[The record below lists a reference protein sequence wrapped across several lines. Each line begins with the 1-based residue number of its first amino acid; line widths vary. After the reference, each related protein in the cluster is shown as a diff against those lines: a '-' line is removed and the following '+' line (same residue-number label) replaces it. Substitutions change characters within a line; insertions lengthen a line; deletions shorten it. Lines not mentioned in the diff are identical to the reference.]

1 MLVALLGAVFAL
13 SGSAQPVCSI
23 NLGADVTICAGE
35 STTITAPAGY
45 PNYLWSTGAT
55 SQSITV
61 STAGTYWG
69 EAIYTSA
76 NLVTNGDFSAGNTGF
91 TSQWTYNSNL
101 QGEGTYFVDNASTP
115 HHPQFS
121 GTGNGNFMI
130 VNAGWGSVSQGFWD
144 VWCQNI
150 TVCPGQT
157 YALSYRARTL
167 SNATPARL
175 QWYVDGV
182 PTGSEVT
189 LPAFN
194 NGWTTVNQLWTTGV
208 GQTSANVCIR
218 VMSGDG
224 VGNDFGLDDI
234 SISGTIHLRDQV
246 QVNVTPLPVVN
257 LGPDQTLCQ
266 GDQYLLNAFVPGGS
280 YVWQNN
286 STASSFN
293 VTTAGNYS
301 VTVTANGCSNS
312 DNIAV
317 AYNPN
322 PVVDLGGDQSL
333 CAGDQV
339 VLDATTPGATYVW
352 QNGSTAPTFNVSGP
366 GTYDVDVTVN
376 GCTTNDAVTVNYNP
390 LPTVDLGPDQVLCEG
405 TPLLLD
411 ATVTGG
417 SYVWQDNS
425 TSPTFNITTAGNYG
439 VIVTANGCSNSGNI
453 TVAYNPN
460 PVVDLGSDQTVCA
473 GDQVLLD
480 ATTPGAS
487 YTWQDGSTAP
497 TFDVSGPGTYDVDV
511 TVNGCTTNDAVTLNY
526 NPLPIVDLGPDLAI
540 CAGEL
545 ITLDASQTGATYVWQ
560 DGSINGT
567 FDVTNAGTYSVQV
580 NLNGCIANDAINV
593 TVDPMPVIDLGP
605 DLMFCNGDQVLLDAT
620 TPGASYL
627 WQDGSTAA
635 TLLATT
641 TGTYD
646 VDVTVNGCTTNDAIT
661 ITFNLV
667 PTVDLGP
674 DITVCQGTPLQLDA
688 SSPGATYL
696 WQDGSTNATFDV
708 TASGTYSVD
717 VFLGTCEASDVI
729 NVTVQPAPVVDLG
742 TDQAVCPGTA
752 VTFDAT
758 VPGGSYLW
766 QDNSTSATFTTDQPG
781 TYSVT
786 VTANGC
792 SASDAVT
799 LSTIGLGSV
808 DLGTDEFLCQGE
820 TLTLDATLPG
830 SSYLWST
837 LATSPSITISTAGTY
852 WVTVSQNG
860 CSISDSIEVTVGP
873 VPLVDLGNDTTLC
886 AQATLMLS
894 AVVPGSTY
902 HWTTGNVT
910 SSIMINVAGTYG
922 VTVNLG
928 GCTAYDEVTVDY
940 VPTLTLELGPDVT
953 LCPEDELQLNASFPG
968 GTTVWSTNTVG
979 SSITVDDPGIYW
991 ATITVSSCSVSDSI
1005 IIDEVPLPSLDL
1017 GPDNTVCEG
1026 DAVAFDITVPGASY
1040 LWDDGSTG
1048 PVRSVSVAGI
1058 YWANVMLG
1066 GCLTTDTFD
1075 LSVSPIPMVDIGPD
1089 TTVCQ
1094 GALLLLDATSSG
1106 AAYLWQDGSTGATF
1120 NVTGSGSYTV
1130 QVSVGTCT
1138 VEDAVNVIVNP
1149 VPIVDIGPDLSLCEG
1164 EETVLDATIP
1174 GATYVWQD
1182 GSTGPS
1188 YTVTAAGTVSVDV
1201 ELNGCVG
1208 TDAATISYIPL
1219 PVVDLGP
1226 DTGICS
1232 GSVLQLNAMQPAGSY
1247 LWNDGNTSA
1256 TVSASPGA
1264 WSVAVTVNGC
1274 TGTDGITIV
1283 ALPSPLLELPD
1294 DTTLC
1299 DGATWLIDVDQSGAS
1314 YQWMDG
1320 SSGPSYQVQQPGT
1333 YGVTVSL
1340 GACSATDDVVVD
1352 YIDASVITLG
1362 NDTTLCPGEQL
1373 VLVLDVAGIQLTWPD
1388 GGTDNTYT
1396 VSSAG
1401 TYTVQANA
1409 GGCLMSDVITVGY
1422 TPLPIPQL
1430 GDDRQLCEGDSLRLN
1445 VAAQNASVLWSDGS
1459 TNDSILV
1466 VGSATITVTLAL
1478 DGCLASDQVNVVF
1491 MPVVD
1496 DLDLGPDATI
1506 CLGDELVLDAGTP
1519 LATYSWNTGEG
1530 GPTITVT
1537 RPGIYHVVLTGPC
1550 INAADTVAITEGNCA
1565 PLVNVPNAFTP
1576 DGDGTNE
1583 VFAPVVSGTVRAW
1596 ELRIFDRWGEEL
1608 FNSSE
1613 PHKGWDGTFNGTP
1626 VQDGVYVWQL
1636 GYKAVSDDGV
1646 KQEKLTGSV
1655 TLLR

>member
-1 MLVALLGAVFAL
+1 MDVFLGTCAASDVINVMV
-13 SGSAQPVCSI
+13 QP
-23 NLGADVTICAGE
+23 
-35 STTITAPAGY
+35 AP
-45 PNYLWSTGAT
+45 
-55 SQSITV
+55 V
-61 STAGTYWG
+61 
-69 EAIYTSA
+69 
-76 NLVTNGDFSAGNTGF
+76 
-91 TSQWTYNSNL
+91 
-101 QGEGTYFVDNASTP
+101 
-115 HHPQFS
+115 
-121 GTGNGNFMI
+121 
-130 VNAGWGSVSQGFWD
+130 
-144 VWCQNI
+144 
-150 TVCPGQT
+150 
-157 YALSYRARTL
+157 
-167 SNATPARL
+167 
-175 QWYVDGV
+175 
-182 PTGSEVT
+182 
-189 LPAFN
+189 
-194 NGWTTVNQLWTTGV
+194 
-208 GQTSANVCIR
+208 
-218 VMSGDG
+218 
-224 VGNDFGLDDI
+224 
-234 SISGTIHLRDQV
+234 
-246 QVNVTPLPVVN
+246 
-257 LGPDQTLCQ
+257 
-266 GDQYLLNAFVPGGS
+266 
-280 YVWQNN
+280 
-286 STASSFN
+286 
-293 VTTAGNYS
+293 
-301 VTVTANGCSNS
+301 
-312 DNIAV
+312 
-317 AYNPN
+317 
-322 PVVDLGGDQSL
+322 
-333 CAGDQV
+333 
-339 VLDATTPGATYVW
+339 
-352 QNGSTAPTFNVSGP
+352 
-366 GTYDVDVTVN
+366 
-376 GCTTNDAVTVNYNP
+376 
-390 LPTVDLGPDQVLCEG
+390 VDLGPDQ
-405 TPLLLD
+405 
-411 ATVTGG
+411 A
-417 SYVWQDNS
+417 
-425 TSPTFNITTAGNYG
+425 
-439 VIVTANGCSNSGNI
+439 
-453 TVAYNPN
+453 
-460 PVVDLGSDQTVCA
+460 VC
-473 GDQVLLD
+473 
-480 ATTPGAS
+480 T
-487 YTWQDGSTAP
+487 
-497 TFDVSGPGTYDVDV
+497 
-511 TVNGCTTNDAVTLNY
+511 
-526 NPLPIVDLGPDLAI
+526 
-540 CAGEL
+540 
-545 ITLDASQTGATYVWQ
+545 
-560 DGSINGT
+560 
-567 FDVTNAGTYSVQV
+567 
-580 NLNGCIANDAINV
+580 
-593 TVDPMPVIDLGP
+593 
-605 DLMFCNGDQVLLDAT
+605 GDQVLLDAT

-646 VDVTVNGCTTNDAIT
+646 VDVTVNGCTTNDAVT
-661 ITFNLV
+661 ITFNPV

-674 DITVCQGTPLQLDA
+674 DITVCQGAPLQLDA
-688 SSPGATYL
+688 SNPGSTYL

-1565 PLVNVPNAFTP
+1565 SLVNVPNAFTP

-1608 FNSSE
+1608 FNSNE